1 MTEENKC
8 GCKHIKGIVCSVEKC
23 VYHDTANECTAPE
36 IAVGPTSACC
46 SSETLCVTFR
56 PRTEG

>member
-1 MTEENKC
+1 MKEENKC
-8 GCKHIKGIVCSVEKC
+8 GCKHIKGIVCTVEKC
-23 VYHDTANECTAPE
+23 VYHDKANECTAPE

-56 PRTEG
+56 P